1 MATIRTSS
9 NIHFCVFDVMKT
21 SCWLKLTQE
30 EVKRKIVDLQSL
42 FSNEFVTL
50 IKKEGLRNLH

>member
-1 MATIRTSS
+1 
-9 NIHFCVFDVMKT
+9 MKT

-30 EVKRKIVDLQSL
+30 EFKRKIVDLQSL